1 MLDLEV
7 ATAKGLQQQPTPA
20 AGLRLKGYGLEIFPD
35 GWLPKGEIH
44 PLTSRKNRILTI
56 IGARP
61 QFIKASVVSRAIQL
75 AVGIEE
81 IMLHTG
87 QHFDANM
94 SEVFFDQLGIP
105 KPDIQ
110 LDIHGGSHGGMT
122 GRMLVEIEQ
131 ALLEYRPDR
140 VMVYG
145 DTNSTLA
152 GALAAAKLHIPVAHV
167 EAGLRSFN
175 MQMPEEINRI
185 LTDQISDLLF
195 CPTDTAVRNLENE
208 GFAQKPV
215 SVLQVGDVMQ
225 DAALLFAERAM
236 SPASLEGRADFVLAT
251 LHRAE
256 NTDDPQRLA
265 AIVEALNRIHH
276 EVTPV
281 VLPLHPRTR
290 EAIDRAGLSLQAEVI
305 DPVGY
310 FEMVWLLRHCGLVL
324 TDSGGVQKEA
334 FFFGKA
340 CVTMR
345 DQTEWVELV
354 ECGANELAG
363 ADKTAIVAAAK
374 RHYGRHIVDDGA
386 LYGGGHAAEFI
397 VKKLLSN

>member
-1 MLDLEV
+1 ML
-7 ATAKGLQQQPTPA
+7 
-20 AGLRLKGYGLEIFPD
+20 
-35 GWLPKGEIH
+35 
-44 PLTSRKNRILTI
+44 RILTI

-61 QFIKASVVSRAIQL
+61 QFIKASVVSRAIQKTD
-75 AVGIEE
+75 GIEE

-94 SEVFFDQLGIP
+94 SNIFFHQLGIP
-105 KPDIQ
+105 KPDVQ
-110 LDIHGGSHGGMT
+110 LDIHGGNHGEMT
-122 GRMLVEIEQ
+122 GRMLADIERS
-131 ALLEYRPDR
+131 ALQHKPDR
-140 VMVYG
+140 VLVYG

-152 GALAAAKLHIPVAHV
+152 GALAAAKLQIPVAHV

-175 MQMPEEINRI
+175 MSMPEEINRI

-195 CPTDTAVRNLENE
+195 CPTTTAAKNLENE
-208 GFAQKPV
+208 GFSNKPV
-215 SVLQVGDVMQ
+215 KVLKVGDVMQ
-225 DAALLFAERAM
+225 DAALLFAEKAAATVGENI
-236 SPASLEGRADFVLAT
+236 PETFILAT

-256 NTDDPQRLA
+256 NTDDPERLA
-265 AIVEALNRIHH
+265 NIVRALNRIHRD
-276 EVTPV
+276 EVPV

-290 EAIDRAGLSLQAEVI
+290 KLIAQHGLELNVELI

-310 FEMVWLLRHCGLVL
+310 FEMVWLLAHCQLVL

-354 ECGANELAG
+354 YAGANELVG
-363 ADKTAIVAAAK
+363 ADQDKIVDAAA
-374 RHYGRHIVDDGA
+374 RNFGRRVKDTSQ
-386 LYGGGHAAEFI
+386 LYGGGEASERI
-397 VKKLLSN
+397 VDELVKAG